1 MNCPTKIKEI
11 FVLLGMDAIAMV
23 DLKNQYLSVKPEI
36 DAVIQQ
42 CILGGAYINGKQVAI
57 FEHHLADYTG
67 IKNVIGCGNGTDAL
81 KLAIMASDL
90 PKGCKIIIPAFTYIA
105 PIEMACFLGYD
116 VVFCD
121 VDEKDFN
128 VTLEHIKA
136 VFTEDVKAV
145 IIVHLF
151 GQPCKDTDAIY
162 QFCKEKG
169 VVLIEDNSQSLGAE
183 KNIER
188 DSITTTSFY
197 PTKNLGAFGD
207 AGAVLCNNDIL
218 ANKIRKIASH
228 GQSKKYIHDVVG
240 LNSRLDTIQ
249 AAVLD
254 VKLKHLDE
262 YNLKRRKNA
271 TYYLDRLTAIEN
283 IVLPEISENHIFH
296 LFTIKVKDGKRDALA
311 DFLKQHKIDTVVN
324 YPMVAYQQ
332 KAYLQNI
339 QLPHSETLC
348 ASSLSIPV
356 YPEISESQLSY
367 ICDCIE
373 EFCKTI

>member
-1 MNCPTKIKEI
+1 
-11 FVLLGMDAIAMV
+11 MDAIAMV
-23 DLKNQYLSVKPEI
+23 DLEKQYLSVKPEI

-42 CILGGAYINGKQVAI
+42 CILDGAFISGRQVSE
-57 FEHHLADYTG
+57 FEYHLADYTG

-81 KLAIMASDL
+81 QLAMMASNL
-90 PKGCKIIIPAFTYIA
+90 PKGSKIIIPAFTYIA
-105 PIEMACFLGYD
+105 PIEMTYFLGFD

-121 VDEKDFN
+121 VDASDFN

-136 VFTEDVKAV
+136 VFTEDVKAI

-151 GQPCKDTDAIY
+151 GQPCKDTNDIY
-162 QFCKEKG
+162 EFCKKNG

-183 KNIER
+183 KNIDR

-207 AGAVLCNNDIL
+207 AGAVLCNDDML
-218 ANKIRKIASH
+218 ANKIRKMASH
-228 GQSKKYIHDVVG
+228 GQSKKYIHDIVG
-240 LNSRLDTIQ
+240 INSRLDTIQ

-254 VKLKHLDE
+254 VKLRHLDA
-262 YNLKRRKNA
+262 YNLKRKKNA
-271 TYYLDRLTAIEN
+271 DYYHKRLSAIDK
-283 IVLPEISENHIFH
+283 IILPEITENHIFH
-296 LFTIKVKDGKRDALA
+296 LFTIKVKDDKRDTMA
-311 DFLKQHKIDTVVN
+311 DFLKQHKVDTVIN
-324 YPMVAYQQ
+324 YPMAAYQQ

-339 QLPHSETLC
+339 HLPNTEALC
-348 ASSLSIPV
+348 TASLSIPV
-356 YPEISESQLSY
+356 YPEITETQLSY